1 MHSTALPGC
10 RTDGDTGAVSCGWRK
25 KSKVRRTQDNWR
37 VGTYDR
43 IKYLNSN
50 SLAELCL
57 DTLPIAGSGVCMHSK
72 TFGGSGR
79 CLQWVRWSLQSH
91 CTTRAASTL
100 TWAILPSQE
109 MEFTTRTLW
118 FIIPKSLALLDEFWQ
133 VWNFGGGGFACEQFR
148 TQNVMFCLAMKAK
161 HGVI

>member
-25 KSKVRRTQDNWR
+25 KSKVQRTQDNWR
-37 VGTYDR
+37 VETFYK

-91 CTTRAASTL
+91 CMTHAASTL
-100 TWAILPSQE
+100 IWAILPIQE
-109 MEFTTRTLW
+109 YGIYYPNPLVYN
-118 FIIPKSLALLDEFWQ
+118 SLALLDEFWQ